1 MKLKECLDY
10 SIKNNKELL
19 IESNNGKPFYIK
31 VLKYDLEKISYKFSN
46 TGKEGSIKLENLKS
60 FKFKDKEDEKDF
72 CYIELE
78 KEYNQKNIKSIVEK
92 FKKYYLEI
100 LYYLHKKEEKKIIS
114 QSLRNS
120 NIELEKLNNN
130 YEFKKNIYINI
141 FDNLYKQKDNLLF
154 NYLTSRERIKEEEL
168 NKQDHNESE
177 NIKPVILL
185 QPSNKSQKK
194 SVEAAI
200 KNNISIIEGPP
211 GTGKT
216 TTILSIVANMIY
228 ENNKV
233 VVVSKNN
240 SAIDNVLDELN
251 EIPITQCFIRLGNQK
266 VISELT
272 SILEEKIRNYEKEVK
287 NISVNEKENSKKE
300 MKRLCDKLEKL
311 ENDLEK
317 LIKIKNK
324 LIELENNY
332 RHLNKRSEA
341 YEFDKYKD
349 IIKRLNKINNS
360 TSAKKKLD
368 VVSELLVKLS
378 EEKKIGLI
386 KRFLIY
392 INFGFTLK
400 ELKNNGV
407 IIQGLLE
414 KKFLEYEIIDL
425 KNILEKGNLD
435 KLQNEISRIY
445 KEDYIKL
452 SKELV
457 LKSLK
462 KRYSKKDFEAIYSKI
477 KTNETL
483 DFTKIKKDVVN
494 LYPVIMTTVDAF
506 IYNFNYLFGKDE
518 KIDCI
523 IIDESSQCDIMS
535 ALPLLYA
542 TKKIIVVGDS
552 KQLSAIINMEED
564 EIKTKVEREYDY
576 RKENFLT
583 TISKTVNPESNM
595 LLEHYRCNYN
605 IINYCNRYFYDNK
618 LIVYKESK
626 NDSMIL
632 VNNDKGKYVDFDKES
647 FVNLREIETI
657 KGLINSDIK
666 DKFIITPFRNQA
678 NNLCEKY
685 NKEQCGTIH
694 TFQGKGEK
702 EVYFSTVLNNT
713 REGRS
718 HLKSNHNLFTNEL
731 INVAVSRA
739 KDKFVLVTDREFFVN
754 NDKNIKN
761 LIEYIEAYGE
771 VIPDKTVCIF
781 DYLYKQMKT
790 YTVVDNC
797 DNIFEKTVKDCIDK
811 YIEKYN
817 EYSLI
822 CKLPLANVVTDKK
835 FLDENN
841 DIKTFILNNAHLDF
855 TIYDN
860 RINKPVMVIE
870 LDGKYHK
877 EEVQKERD
885 RKKNEAIKHMGIHLW
900 RLNSKDAITY
910 EEFENYLD
918 MNIN

>member
-19 IESNNGKPFYIK
+19 IESNNRKYFYIK
-31 VLKYDLEKISYKFSN
+31 VLRYDLEKIYYTFYT
-46 TGKEGSIKLENLKS
+46 TGKEGSIKFENIKT

-72 CYIELE
+72 CYIELG
-78 KEYNQKNIKSIVEK
+78 KEYNQKDIKSVVEK

-100 LYYLHKKEEKKIIS
+100 LYSLYKKEEKKIIS

-120 NIELEKLNNN
+120 DNELEKLNKN

-154 NYLTSRERIKEEEL
+154 KYITSSERIKEKDL
-168 NKQDHNESE
+168 NKQNHNQKE
-177 NIKPVILL
+177 NINPVILL

-194 SVEAAI
+194 SVEVAI

-228 ENNKV
+228 ENKKV
-233 VVVSKNN
+233 VIVSKNN
-240 SAIDNVLDELN
+240 SAINNVLDELN
-251 EIPITQCFIRLGNQK
+251 KIQITQCFIRLGK
-266 VISELT
+266 KEVISELT
-272 SILEEKIRNYEKEVK
+272 PILLEKIRNYEEEIK
-287 NISVNEKENSKKE
+287 NISVNEKENSKNE
-300 MKRLCDKLEKL
+300 MKTLCDKLEKL

-341 YEFDKYKD
+341 YEFDKHKD
-349 IIKRLNKINNS
+349 IIKRLNKINS
-360 TSAKKKLD
+360 SSSAKKKLD
-368 VVSELLVKLS
+368 VVSELLVNIS

-400 ELKNNGV
+400 ELKDNGV

-414 KKFLEYEIIDL
+414 KKFLEYEITNL
-425 KNILEKGNLD
+425 KNILENGNLY

-452 SKELV
+452 SKNLV

-462 KRYSKKDFEAIYSKI
+462 KIYSKSEYDEIYSKI

-483 DFTKIKKDVVN
+483 DFAKIKQDVVN

-506 IYNFNYLFGKDE
+506 IYNFNYLFVKDE

-523 IIDESSQCDIMS
+523 IIDEASQCDIMS

-552 KQLSAIINMEED
+552 KQLSAIINMEEN
-564 EIKTKVEREYDY
+564 EIKTKVEKNYDY

-583 TISKTVNPESNM
+583 TISKAVNPESNM

-618 LIVYKESK
+618 LIIYKESK

-632 VNNDKGKYVDFDKES
+632 VNNDKGKYVDLDQGS

-657 KGLINSDIK
+657 RGLINSDIK
-666 DKFIITPFRNQA
+666 DKFIITPFRNQV
-678 NNLCEKY
+678 NNLCKKY

-713 REGRS
+713 SEGRS
-718 HLKSNHNLFTNEL
+718 HLQSNHNLFTNEL

-739 KDKFVLVTDREFFVN
+739 KNKFILVTDREFFVN

-761 LIEYIEAYGE
+761 LIEYIETYGQ

-797 DNIFEKTVKDCIDK
+797 DNIFEKIVKDCIDK
-811 YIEKYN
+811 YIQKN
-817 EYSLI
+817 DEYSLI

-835 FLDENN
+835 FLDENK

-870 LDGKYHK
+870 VDGKYHK
-877 EEVQKERD
+877 EECQKERD
-885 RKKNEAIKHMGIHLW
+885 KKKNEALKHMGIYLW
-900 RLNSKDAITY
+900 RLNSKDAINY
-910 EEFENYLD
+910 EEVENYLD
-918 MNIN
+918 SNIK

>member
-1 MKLKECLDY
+1 MKWEEHLDY
-10 SIKNNKELL
+10 AIKNDKELL
-19 IESNNGKPFYIK
+19 IESNNGKYFYIK
-31 VLKYDLEKISYKFSN
+31 VLRYDLEKISYTFCN
-46 TGKEGSIKLENLKS
+46 TGKEGSIKLKNIKS
-60 FKFKDKEDEKDF
+60 LKFKDKEDEKDL
-72 CYIELE
+72 CYIELG
-78 KEYNQKNIKSIVEK
+78 KEYNKKNIKSIVEN

-100 LYYLHKKEEKKIIS
+100 LYSLYKKEDKIAS
-114 QSLRNS
+114 KSLINS
-120 NIELEKLNNN
+120 DVELERLHNT
-130 YEFKKNIYINI
+130 YEFKKNIYTNI
-141 FDNLYKQKDNLLF
+141 FDNLYKQKDNLLI
-154 NYLTSRERIKEEEL
+154 NYFTSSERIKKQDL
-168 NKQDHNESE
+168 GKQDHNE
-177 NIKPVILL
+177 NTNPIILL

-194 SVEAAI
+194 SIEAAI

-228 ENNKV
+228 ANKKV

-240 SAIDNVLDELN
+240 SAINNVIDELN
-251 EIPITQCFIRLGNQK
+251 DIPITQCFIRLGNKK

-272 SILEEKIRNYEKEVK
+272 PILEEKIRNYEKEIK
-287 NISVNEKENSKKE
+287 NISVNEKENPKKE
-300 MKRLCDKLEKL
+300 MQRLCDKLEEM

-317 LIKIKNK
+317 LVKVKNK

-332 RHLNKRSEA
+332 RHLNKRNEA
-341 YEFDKYKD
+341 YEFEKYKL
-349 IIKRLNKINNS
+349 IIKRLNKINS
-360 TSAKKKLD
+360 LSSAKKKLD
-368 VVSELLVKLS
+368 VISELLVDIS

-392 INFGFTLK
+392 INFRFTLK
-400 ELKNNGV
+400 ELKNDGV
-407 IIQGLLE
+407 VIQGLLE
-414 KKFLEYEIIDL
+414 KKFLEYEIRDL
-425 KNILEKGNLD
+425 KNILKNGNLN

-457 LKSLK
+457 LKCLK
-462 KRYSKKDFEAIYSKI
+462 KRYIKKEYDEIYSKI
-477 KTNETL
+477 KANENL
-483 DFTKIKKDVVN
+483 DFTRIKKEVVN
-494 LYPVIMTTVDAF
+494 LYPIIMTTVDAF
-506 IYNFNYLFGKDE
+506 IYNFNYLFNKDE

-523 IIDESSQCDIMS
+523 IIDEASQCDILS

-542 TKKIIVVGDS
+542 AKKIIVVGDS
-552 KQLSAIINMEED
+552 RQLSAIINMEED
-564 EIKTKVEREYDY
+564 EIKTKVEREYNY
-576 RKENFLT
+576 IKENFLT
-583 TISKTVNPESNM
+583 TISKAVNPESNM

-605 IINYCNRYFYDNK
+605 IINYCNRYFYNNK
-618 LIVYKESK
+618 LVIYKESK

-632 VNNDKGKYVDFDKES
+632 VNNDKGKFVDLDQGS

-657 KGLINSDIK
+657 RGLINSDIK

-694 TFQGKGEK
+694 TFQGRGEK
-702 EVYFSTVLNNT
+702 EVYFSTVLNDT

-718 HLKSNHNLFTNEL
+718 HLQSNHNLFTNEL

-739 KDKFVLVTDREFFVN
+739 KDKFILVTDRTFFVEY
-754 NDKNIKN
+754 DKNIKN
-761 LIEYIEAYGE
+761 LIKYIETYGE

-811 YIEKYN
+811 YIEKHN

-860 RINKPVMVIE
+860 RINRPVMVIE
-870 LDGKYHK
+870 VDGKYHK
-877 EEVQKERD
+877 EDVQKERD
-885 RKKNEAIKHMGIHLW
+885 KKKNKAIKHMGIHLW
-900 RLNSKDAITY
+900 RLNSKDAVTY
-910 EEFENYLD
+910 EEFENYLYR
-918 MNIN
+918 NIN

>member
-1 MKLKECLDY
+1 MEYKARLDY
-10 SIKNNKELL
+10 SIKNNKEIL
-19 IESNNGKPFYIK
+19 IQSNSGRPFYIT
-31 VLKYDLEKISYKFSN
+31 VLRYDLEKIYYTFCN
-46 TGKEGSIKLENLKS
+46 TGNDGSIKFENIKS
-60 FKFKDKEDEKDF
+60 FEFKEKEAEKDF
-72 CYIELE
+72 CYSELE
-78 KEYNQKNIKSIVEK
+78 KEYNQKNIKSLVEK

-100 LYYLHKKEEKKIIS
+100 LDTLYKKEEKKIIS
-114 QSLRNS
+114 KPLSNS
-120 NIELEKLNNN
+120 DIELEKLNKN

-141 FDNLYKQKDNLLF
+141 FEQLYKQKENLLF
-154 NYLTSRERIKEEEL
+154 NYLTSSERNKEQDL
-168 NKQDHNESE
+168 NKQDHNE
-177 NIKPVILL
+177 NINPVILL

-228 ENNKV
+228 ENKKV

-251 EIPITQCFIRLGNQK
+251 ETPIPQCFIRLGNKK

-272 SILEEKIRNYEKEVK
+272 PLLAEKIRNYEKEIK

-311 ENDLEK
+311 ETDLEK

-341 YEFDKYKD
+341 YEFDKYND
-349 IIKRLNKINNS
+349 IIKRLNKINS
-360 TSAKKKLD
+360 SRSAKKKLD
-368 VVSELLVKLS
+368 VLSDLLVNIS

-386 KRFLIY
+386 KRFLLY

-400 ELKNNGV
+400 ELKNDGV

-425 KNILEKGNLD
+425 KNILQNVNLD

-445 KEDYIKL
+445 KEDYINL

-462 KRYSKKDFEAIYSKI
+462 KRYSEKEYAEIYSKI
-477 KTNETL
+477 KSNEAL

-523 IIDESSQCDIMS
+523 IIDEASQCDILS

-552 KQLSAIINMEED
+552 KQLSAIINIEED
-564 EIKTKVEREYDY
+564 KIKTKVERKYDY

-583 TISKTVNPESNM
+583 TISKAVSPESNM

-618 LIVYKESK
+618 LIIYKDSK

-632 VNNDKGKYVDFDKES
+632 VDNDKGKYVDSVEGS

-657 KGLINSDIK
+657 RGLINSDIK

-702 EVYFSTVLNNT
+702 DVYFSTVLNNT
-713 REGRS
+713 VEGRS
-718 HLKSNHNLFTNEL
+718 HLQSNHNLFTNEL

-739 KDKFVLVTDREFFVN
+739 KDKFVLITDRKFFIN

-761 LIEYIEAYGE
+761 LIEYIEVYGV

-811 YIEKYN
+811 YIKKYN
-817 EYSLI
+817 EYSLL

-877 EEVQKERD
+877 EDVQKERD
-885 RKKNEAIKHMGIHLW
+885 RKKNEALKHMEIHLW
-900 RLNSKDAITY
+900 RVNSKDAITY
-910 EEFENYLD
+910 EEIENYLD
-918 MNIN
+918 SNIS

>member
-1 MKLKECLDY
+1 MRLKECLDY

-19 IESNNGKPFYIK
+19 IESNNGKYFYIK
-31 VLKYDLEKISYKFSN
+31 VLSYDFNKIFYEFSN
-46 TGKEGSIKLENLKS
+46 TGEEGSIKRENIKS

-72 CYIELE
+72 CCIELE
-78 KEYNQKNIKSIVEK
+78 KEYNQKNIKSIIDN

-100 LYYLHKKEEKKIIS
+100 LYSLYKKEEKKIIS
-114 QSLRNS
+114 KSLINS
-120 NIELEKLNNN
+120 HIELEKLNKN

-141 FDNLYKQKDNLLF
+141 FDNLYKQKDSLLF
-154 NYLTSRERIKEEEL
+154 NYLIRKERSKGEDL
-168 NKQDHNESE
+168 NKQDCNG
-177 NIKPVILL
+177 NINPIILL

-200 KNNISIIEGPP
+200 KNHISIIEGPP

-216 TTILSIVANMIY
+216 TTILSILANMIY
-228 ENNKV
+228 ENKKV

-240 SAIDNVLDELN
+240 SAINNVFDELN
-251 EIPITQCFIRLGNQK
+251 NIQIAPCSIRLGKQTI
-266 VISELT
+266 ISELT
-272 SILEEKIRNYEKEVK
+272 PILEEKIKNYEKEIK
-287 NISVNEKENSKKE
+287 NISVNEKENSEKE

-332 RHLNKRSEA
+332 RHLNKKSEA
-341 YEFDKYKD
+341 YELDKYKD
-349 IIKRLNKINNS
+349 SIKRLNKINS
-360 TSAKKKLD
+360 SSSAKKKLD
-368 VVSELLVKLS
+368 ILSEVLVKLS
-378 EEKKIGLI
+378 KEKKIGLI
-386 KRFLIY
+386 KRFLVY
-392 INFGFTLK
+392 INFRLTIK
-400 ELKNNGV
+400 ELNNNGI
-407 IIQGLLE
+407 IIQSLLE

-425 KNILEKGNLD
+425 KNILERGNLD

-462 KRYSKKDFEAIYSKI
+462 KRYSKKEYDKIYSKI
-477 KTNETL
+477 KANETL
-483 DFTKIKKDVVN
+483 DFAKIKKDIVN

-523 IIDESSQCDIMS
+523 IIDEASQCDIMS

-542 TKKIIVVGDS
+542 TKKIVVVGDS
-552 KQLSAIINMEED
+552 KQLSAIINMEEN

-583 TISKTVNPESNM
+583 TISKVINPESNM
-595 LLEHYRCNYN
+595 LLEHYRCDYN

-618 LIVYKESK
+618 LIIYKEAK

-632 VNNDKGKYVDFDKES
+632 INDDKGKYVNFNQGS

-666 DKFIITPFRNQA
+666 DKFIITPFKSQA
-678 NNLCEKY
+678 NNLCKKY

-713 REGRS
+713 NKGRS

-739 KDKFVLVTDREFFVN
+739 KDKFVLVTDKEFFVN

-761 LIEYIEAYGE
+761 LIEYIEAYGKI
-771 VIPDKTVCIF
+771 IPDKTVCIF

-790 YTVVDNC
+790 YTVIDNC

-822 CKLPLANVVTDKK
+822 CKLPLVNVVTDKK
-835 FLDENN
+835 ILDANK

-870 LDGKYHK
+870 LDGEHHD

-885 RKKNEAIKHMGIHLW
+885 RKKNKALKYMNINLW

-910 EEFENYLD
+910 EEFKNYLD
-918 MNIN
+918 VNIK